1 MLIVK
6 NLLAVLH
13 GDPLATAKFID
24 QETGGHLAE
33 VFKTSQE
40 RLDSGIAA
48 DINSAVLEMAR
59 KVDHSATQL
68 RIVIEILDQLVGDKA
83 ATDLIEAKWA
93 AAEAAGD
100 HSPRPDLRDVVVG
113 ATSIARAYGSTTGP
127 LRRLYIQALRGSYA
141 PHIFSFGLGP
151 ELLDALIA
159 ARIVPID
166 ITFLESVEK
175 QKTLS
180 LSLVSHGAELESYE
194 RLASGDFVEMMQD
207 INAGTGGPAFI
218 THRTQATQNQI
229 KVRQTT
235 KGSRLLAMLKA
246 GRGEG

>member
-1 MLIVK
+1 VLIIK
-6 NLLAVLH
+6 NLLAVLK

-33 VFKTSQE
+33 SFRTSQE
-40 RLDSGIAA
+40 RLDSGIAE

-68 RIVIEILDQLVGDKA
+68 RIVIEVLDQLVGDKA
-83 ATDLIEAKWA
+83 ATDLIDAKWA
-93 AAEAAGD
+93 AAETAGD
-100 HSPRPDLRDVVVG
+100 KSPRPDLRDVVVG

-141 PHIFSFGLGP
+141 PQIFTFGLGP

-159 ARIVPID
+159 ARVVPVD
-166 ITFLESVEK
+166 INYLEGVEK
-175 QKTLS
+175 QKTIKI
-180 LSLVSHGAELESYE
+180 SLVSHGPELESYE
-194 RLASGDFVEMMQD
+194 RLASGDFVEMMQMTE
-207 INAGTGGPAFI
+207 AGTGVAFI
-218 THRTQATQNQI
+218 THRTQARKSEIT
-229 KVRQTT
+229 VRQTT

>member
-1 MLIVK
+1 VLLVK
-6 NLLAVLH
+6 KLLAVLH
-13 GDPLATAKFID
+13 GDLLGTAEFMD

-33 VFKTSQE
+33 FFKTSQE
-40 RLDSGIAA
+40 RLDKGIGE
-48 DINSAVLEMAR
+48 DINGAVLEMAR

-83 ATDLIEAKWA
+83 AMDLLDAKWD
-93 AAEAAGD
+93 AAEGAGER
-100 HSPRPDLRDVVVG
+100 SPRPDLRDVIVG
-113 ATSIARAYGSTTGP
+113 ATSIAPAYASTTGP
-127 LRRLYIQALRGSYA
+127 LRRLYIEALRGSYA
-141 PHIFSFGLGP
+141 PTIYTFGLGP

-159 ARIVPID
+159 ARILPID
-166 ITFLESVEK
+166 IAFLEGIEK
-175 QKTLS
+175 NKTVT

-194 RLASGDFVEMMQD
+194 RLASGDFVEMMQSSKG
-207 INAGTGGPAFI
+207 GTFATFI
-218 THRTQATQNQI
+218 THRTQATTSEI